1 MTTKNTFRKH
11 TPKKVRRNPD
21 LLNVR
26 RYSLKNAQNKNGVY
40 ELTDIIDPSETADF
54 PLAKYISEER
64 LIGMC
69 IGVGIGIIPL
79 VIINLVLWGRIL

>member
-1 MTTKNTFRKH
+1 MSIPTKNTFRKH
-11 TPKKVRRNPD
+11 EPKRVRRNPD

-26 RYSLKNAQNKNGVY
+26 RYKTQNLRNGVY
-40 ELTDIIDPSETADF
+40 ELTDIVDEDAEF
-54 PLAKYISEER
+54 PMLKYISEER

-79 VIINLVLWGRIL
+79 IIINIMLWGGL

>member
-26 RYSLKNAQNKNGVY
+26 HYSVKPTQNGIV
-40 ELTDIIDPSETADF
+40 ELTDIVEPAEN
-54 PLAKYISEER
+54 PLLKYISEER